1 MRNKCWVERRLAI
14 IKTRNPP
21 IIFGRIAQLTVKK
34 NACFGTITLQFR
46 VSIVDNH
53 L

>member
-1 MRNKCWVERRLAI
+1 MRNKCLVKRRLAI
-14 IKTRNPP
+14 IKIRNPP
-21 IIFGRIAQLTVKK
+21 IIFGRIALLTLKE

-46 VSIVDNH
+46 VTIVDNH